1 MPSAPER
8 APGTGRAAPAAPAP
22 VPVRHLG
29 AARCAA
35 AAAWAALA
43 PQGAGFADPRAE
55 GPLIAFLLVAV
66 TAPVL
71 RRRTAAHIPRRGEA
85 VRGETREA
93 WRPNWTR

>member
-22 VPVRHLG
+22 FP
-29 AARCAA
+29 ARCAA
-35 AAAWAALA
+35 AAVGAALA

-71 RRRTAAHIPRRGEA
+71 RRRTAAHIPRRGEV

>member
-22 VPVRHLG
+22 FPVRHLG

-43 PQGAGFADPRAE
+43 PQGRDSPIPAPRA
-55 GPLIAFLLVAV
+55 P
-66 TAPVL
+66 
-71 RRRTAAHIPRRGEA
+71 
-85 VRGETREA
+85 
-93 WRPNWTR
+93 